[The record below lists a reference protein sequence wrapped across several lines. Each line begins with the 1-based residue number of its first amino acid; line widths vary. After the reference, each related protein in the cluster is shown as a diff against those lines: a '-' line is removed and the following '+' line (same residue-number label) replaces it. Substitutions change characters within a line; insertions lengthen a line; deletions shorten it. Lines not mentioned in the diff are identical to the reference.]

1 MLAEMNDIRKKTGI
15 SRITNY
21 EKTKFDVSLISINFT
36 DSIKGESEYSLDDPQ
51 MLELAESIKTVGLIQ
66 PIVIRK
72 TGNVASV
79 VDRKENRSISTFQ
92 NTYEVVA
99 GRRRFTAV
107 SKILKW
113 NTVDAIVRDY
123 DDSID
128 TLAVQF
134 QENEERKAWTDFN
147 YATAIKMLKEKK
159 PGISTIDIAKT
170 FNKTAD
176 WVKKKNDHIR
186 VIDSFEKVNG
196 EGATSHLADL
206 STSEIN
212 ATGQVK
218 DETARVDLITDIL
231 DAKGRGE
238 DLTISEIREK
248 AASQGQAKRKE
259 HNENLPPAVRKF
271 KPVQQE
277 LIPKTDYQIYEELRE
292 NILEWIRRISVTD
305 NQIELMKDAKDVQ
318 IKQKEEAEK
327 AFKKFETEKKT
338 VKLRSHSTKKIEAIQ
353 LKRFPF
359 ETCYPYRENKTVL
372 DPYYKKGWIRKETM
386 ETTLKMWGSES
397 EMKFSDIKKGTLVFV
412 SREVN
417 GEVSG
422 WFKCEV
428 V

>member
-1 MLAEMNDIRKKTGI
+1 MLAERKEYIQDGNNKIRI
-15 SRITNY
+15 SNY

-36 DSIKGESEYSLDDPQ
+36 DSIKGESEYELNDPQ
-51 MLELAESIKTVGLIQ
+51 MSELAESIKTVGLIQ
-66 PIVIRK
+66 PIVLRK
-72 TGNVASV
+72 IGILKAITSKGQEI
-79 VDRKENRSISTFQ
+79 KQEG
-92 NTYEVVA
+92 YEVVA
-99 GRRRFTAV
+99 GRRRFTAI

-113 NTVDAIVRDY
+113 KTVDAIVRDY

-134 QENEERKAWTDFN
+134 QENEERKAWTDHN
-147 YATAIKMLKEKK
+147 YATAIKMLREKK
-159 PGISTIDIAKT
+159 PGISTIEIAKT
-170 FNKTAD
+170 FNKTPD

-196 EGATSHLADL
+196 EGATSHLAEL

-231 DAKGRGE
+231 EAKGRGE
-238 DLTISEIREK
+238 DLTIAEIREK
-248 AASQGQAKRKE
+248 AALQGQEKRKE
-259 HNENLPPAVRKF
+259 HNENLPPVVRKF
-271 KPVQQE
+271 NKPIQQE

-292 NILEWIRRISVTD
+292 NIFSVINSISAV
-305 NQIELMKDAKDVQ
+305 DAQMEGLCERKKSYSEQLVN
-318 IKQKEEAEK
+318 AEK

-338 VKLRSHSTKKIEAIQ
+338 IKLRSHSTKKIEAIH

-359 ETCYPYRENKTVL
+359 ETCYPYRENKIFL
-372 DPYYKKGWIRKETM
+372 DPYYKKGWIGNDTLNK
-386 ETTLKMWGSES
+386 TTKNCGSS
-397 EMKFSDIKKGTLVFV
+397 EMKFKDIKKGTLVFA

>member
-1 MLAEMNDIRKKTGI
+1 MNDVRKRTGI

-36 DSIKGESEYSLDDPQ
+36 DSIKGESEYSLEDPQ

-66 PIVIRK
+66 PIVLRK
-72 TGNVASV
+72 IGILKAVTSKGQEI
-79 VDRKENRSISTFQ
+79 KQEG
-92 NTYEVVA
+92 YEVVA

-159 PGISTIDIAKT
+159 PGISTIEIAKT

-186 VIDSFEKVNG
+186 AIDSFEKVNG

-248 AASQGQAKRKE
+248 AALQGQAKRKK
-259 HNENLPPAVRKF
+259 HNENLPPVVRKF
-271 KPVQQE
+271 SKLIQQE

-292 NILEWIRRISVTD
+292 NVLECVKRVSNTMH
-305 NQIELMKDAKDVQ
+305 QIALIQEEKEMYIKRQENAVKDL
-318 IKQKEEAEK
+318 
-327 AFKKFETEKKT
+327 KKFETEKKT
-338 VKLRSHSTKKIEAIQ
+338 VKLRSHCPKKIEPIL

-359 ETCYPYRENKTVL
+359 EVCYPYRENKIFL
-372 DPYYKKGWIRKETM
+372 DPYYKKGWIGNDTM
-386 ETTLKMWGSES
+386 ENTLKGCDAKEV
-397 EMKFSDIKKGTLVFV
+397 KFSDIKKGTLVFV